1 MKRVLLSSLAFYR
14 AWVSPAMHAV
24 FPSGCRFH
32 PTCSEYASEAIA
44 LHGAYRGTGLALR
57 RLLRCHPF
65 GGGGFDPVPL
75 PKAESSSAALNASAT
90 LHDPLP

>member
-1 MKRVLLSSLAFYR
+1 MKRFLLSSLTFYR
-14 AWVSPAMHAV
+14 SWISPAIHAV

-32 PTCSEYASEAIA
+32 PTCSEYASEAIQ
-44 LHGAYRGTGLALR
+44 LHGALRGGGLALR

-65 GGGGFDPVPL
+65 GSSGFDPVPM
-75 PKAESSSAALNASAT
+75 PKAAGRRPAVTAPAT